1 MSFAIYS
8 DSCYYECLH
17 PMNELERTD
26 KYTVKEMDNEEVF
39 EPLFVHSETKNV
51 DIGLLYETPLQTF
64 EMDEIPELKQSIQV
78 YGLLTPLT
86 VCMDENGRYEVLSGN
101 RRYRAIKELKQD
113 GIVNKYNEIPCM
125 VLYGLSEAKK
135 GLIVETTNIDVRKG
149 YDEMPHRF
157 KIIEYL
163 KQLVDNGEEK
173 EANIVKRAA
182 KYFKRS
188 ERYAAMYKAIFD
200 SENTEIREA
209 TEKGQISVSDAA
221 RMTKLPQ
228 EAQKEIIKI
237 VHEADDKKVAKD
249 TVKEFVDA
257 EREKKQKD
265 NTPAY
270 KKEGAHQKQTQS
282 LARNNISQMDKE
294 DVKKMLDSD
303 YFNLGITPKLNQ
315 EMDNVL
321 DDIAS
326 RQEEIINSGHNI
338 EFDYDEFSE
347 MIEMLMSLEP
357 GDVESDSKIADAI
370 SLCQQV
376 AEKFSEL

>member
-1 MSFAIYS
+1 
-8 DSCYYECLH
+8 
-17 PMNELERTD
+17 MNELERTD

-149 YDEMPHRF
+149 YDERPHRF

-376 AEKFSEL
+376 AEKFSKL

>member
-1 MSFAIYS
+1 
-8 DSCYYECLH
+8 
-17 PMNELERTD
+17 MNELERTD

-200 SENTEIREA
+200 SENTEIQEA

-270 KKEGAHQKQTQS
+270 KKEGVHQKQTQS

>member
-1 MSFAIYS
+1 
-8 DSCYYECLH
+8 
-17 PMNELERTD
+17 MNELERTD

-173 EANIVKRAA
+173 EANIV
-182 KYFKRS
+182 
-188 ERYAAMYKAIFD
+188 
-200 SENTEIREA
+200 NT
-209 TEKGQISVSDAA
+209 
-221 RMTKLPQ
+221 L
-228 EAQKEIIKI
+228 
-237 VHEADDKKVAKD
+237 
-249 TVKEFVDA
+249 
-257 EREKKQKD
+257 
-265 NTPAY
+265 
-270 KKEGAHQKQTQS
+270 
-282 LARNNISQMDKE
+282 
-294 DVKKMLDSD
+294 
-303 YFNLGITPKLNQ
+303 
-315 EMDNVL
+315 
-321 DDIAS
+321 
-326 RQEEIINSGHNI
+326 
-338 EFDYDEFSE
+338 
-347 MIEMLMSLEP
+347 
-357 GDVESDSKIADAI
+357 
-370 SLCQQV
+370 
-376 AEKFSEL
+376 

>member
-1 MSFAIYS
+1 MAI
-8 DSCYYECLH
+8 
-17 PMNELERTD
+17 
-26 KYTVKEMDNEEVF
+26 
-39 EPLFVHSETKNV
+39 
-51 DIGLLYETPLQTF
+51 
-64 EMDEIPELKQSIQV
+64 
-78 YGLLTPLT
+78 
-86 VCMDENGRYEVLSGN
+86 
-101 RRYRAIKELKQD
+101 
-113 GIVNKYNEIPCM
+113 
-125 VLYGLSEAKK
+125 
-135 GLIVETTNIDVRKG
+135 TT
-149 YDEMPHRF
+149 
-157 KIIEYL
+157 KIIKNL
-163 KQLVDNGEEK
+163 PFQLTKDQKSAYEELVNRIRSGKRLNALIQGDVGCGKTILAFLLIFVMADN
-173 EANIVKRAA
+173 
-182 KYFKRS
+182 
-188 ERYAAMYKAIFD
+188 
-200 SENTEIREA
+200 
-209 TEKGQISVSDAA
+209 
-221 RMTKLPQ
+221 
-228 EAQKEIIKI
+228 
-237 VHEADDKKVAKD
+237 KKVAKD

>member
-1 MSFAIYS
+1 
-8 DSCYYECLH
+8 
-17 PMNELERTD
+17 MNELERTD

-209 TEKGQISVSDAA
+209 TEKGQISISDAA

>member
-1 MSFAIYS
+1 
-8 DSCYYECLH
+8 
-17 PMNELERTD
+17 MNELERTD

-209 TEKGQISVSDAA
+209 TEKGQISVS
-221 RMTKLPQ
+221 
-228 EAQKEIIKI
+228 
-237 VHEADDKKVAKD
+237 EADDKKVAKD